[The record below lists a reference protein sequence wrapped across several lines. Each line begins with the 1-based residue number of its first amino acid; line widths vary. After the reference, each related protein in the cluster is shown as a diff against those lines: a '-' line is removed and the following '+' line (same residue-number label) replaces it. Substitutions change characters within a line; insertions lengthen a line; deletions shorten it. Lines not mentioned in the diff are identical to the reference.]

1 MAEVF
6 LGATRTVIC
15 LVVAL
20 YNFLSVYPTGKIP
33 LFVKADGTPLLKAT
47 FVQLIRKAL
56 SQWWSFNAYMLYVR
70 CLHVVC
76 KHRSILTCILT
87 CIHTFTLMTCRT
99 PREVFTSLT
108 EQLASHP
115 I

>member
-1 MAEVF
+1 MF
-6 LGATRTVIC
+6 LGATRTVTC

-20 YNFLSVYPTGKIP
+20 YNFLSVYPTGKGP

-47 FVQLIRKAL
+47 FVQLIKKAL
-56 SQWWSFNAYMLYVR
+56 SRWWSFNAYMLYVR

-76 KHRSILTCILT
+76 KHRSIFTCILT
-87 CIHTFTLMTCRT
+87 CIHTCTRITCRM
-99 PREVFTSLT
+99 PREVFISLT
-108 EQLASHP
+108 KQLASQP